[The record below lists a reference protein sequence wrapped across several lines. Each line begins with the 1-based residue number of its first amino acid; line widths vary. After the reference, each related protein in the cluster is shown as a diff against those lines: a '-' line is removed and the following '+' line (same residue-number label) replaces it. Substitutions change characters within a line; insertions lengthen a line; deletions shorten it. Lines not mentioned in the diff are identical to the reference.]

1 MPPIVRVAIVGFGSI
16 ARTHLSA
23 LRALP
28 AVRQLSV
35 EPVVTTVVSERAS
48 TVGDELAAIGV
59 ERVVETIDEALA
71 DPSIELFDVTT
82 RNDQHRALAGAALA
96 AGRAVYLEKP
106 IGRTAEEAAQ
116 LAEQAAAAPRPSQA
130 GLVMRYEPAVVE
142 ARALVQA
149 GAIGELRHG
158 RVGLFHGSYLDPSRP
173 ISWRLRLATAGG
185 GAMLDLGVHDI
196 DVLRFI
202 LGEVRVVRGSART
215 VVPQRPGGAG
225 ETQTV
230 DVDDWAWGEL
240 ATVAGDGRVTVE
252 ASRVFLGADGA
263 PFELYGTAG
272 SLVGDLGTGNVVLR
286 RLDGLEAEY
295 RARAA
300 NDPLVRAVSALRP
313 PARLTLGSFVDSH
326 AAALHHFLLRVVG
339 ADPAPGLAPTFTD
352 AAAAEA
358 VAHRIVALGT
368 AS

>member
-1 MPPIVRVAIVGFGSI
+1 MPPIVRVAVVGFGSI

-28 AVRQLSV
+28 AVRRLSV
-35 EPVVTTVVSERAS
+35 EPVVTTVVSERAAA
-48 TVGDELAAIGV
+48 VRDELTALGV
-59 ERVVETIDEALA
+59 QRVVGTLDEALA
-71 DPSIELFDVTT
+71 DPTIQLFDITT
-82 RNDQHRALAGAALA
+82 RNDQHRALAGAVLA

-106 IGRTAEEAAQ
+106 IGRTADEAAE
-116 LAEQAAAAPRPSQA
+116 LAAQAGRAAGASQA

-142 ARALVQA
+142 ARALVGA

-196 DVLRFI
+196 DVVRFI
-202 LGEVRVVRGSART
+202 LGEVRVVRAAART
-215 VVPQRPGGAG
+215 VVPRRPGNEG
-225 ETQTV
+225 EMEAV

-240 ATVAGDGRVTVE
+240 AAVTGDGHVTVE
-252 ASRVFLGADGA
+252 ASRVFLGVDQV

-272 SLVGDLGTGNVVLR
+272 SLVGDLGTDTVVLR
-286 RLDGLEAEY
+286 RFDGREADY
-295 RARAA
+295 RSGAA
-300 NDPLVRAVSALRP
+300 SDPLVRAVAELRP
-313 PARLTLGSFVDSH
+313 PPRLTLGSFVDSH
-326 AAALHHFLLRVVG
+326 AAALHHFLLRVAG
-339 ADPAPGLAPTFTD
+339 TDPAPGLAPTFAD

-358 VAHRIVALGT
+358 VAHRIVALGS